1 VPQMGTWRTQPRAAA
16 GDTRAGYTPV
26 PTGAPSALPLAAA
39 LVRLTATC
47 GGHKLDVAVAD
58 EEHFGE
64 MVRAARVA
72 RKIHLR
78 TLAKQVGISA
88 SSLRDLEANRT
99 VPSADVVREIG
110 HALGLK
116 MDDVL
121 SAAGMSDDP
130 EQYLQSNPY
139 ASALFRRAAEGRVE
153 GNQLRQLSDAA
164 ERLERR
170 RKKTKS

>member
-1 VPQMGTWRTQPRAAA
+1 MV
-16 GDTRAGYTPV
+16 
-26 PTGAPSALPLAAA
+26 
-39 LVRLTATC
+39 
-47 GGHKLDVAVAD
+47 D
-58 EEHFGE
+58 EEPLGD

-72 RKIHLR
+72 RKIRPR

-88 SSLRDLEANRT
+88 SSLRELEANRS

-121 SAAGMSDDP
+121 SAAGIRDDP

-139 ASALFRRAAEGRVE
+139 ASSLFRREAEGRVE
-153 GNQLRQLSDAA
+153 ANQLRQLSDAA